1 MHFLF
6 TQTLKIVITQQNRR
20 LQDTRRV
27 FLHQQF

>member
-6 TQTLKIVITQQNRR
+6 SKTLKIVITQQNRR